1 MLLGILSVQLGS
13 ALAKGLFD
21 AVGSFGTVT
30 LRLFFAAV
38 VLLLVWRPPLRM
50 TRRAWGSVIVYGAV
64 LALMNLLFYL
74 SLARIP
80 LGIAVS
86 IELLGP
92 LAVALA
98 GSRRWRDAAWAL
110 LATAGVVLLMDGGG
124 DLDLL
129 GVLFALGAGACWGL
143 YILASAALGR
153 HTTEGNGLAL
163 GMAVAAIIAAPVGIA
178 ESGAALVHPGVLVV
192 GLGVALLS
200 SVIPYSLDLEALR
213 RMPPR
218 LFGILMSLEPA
229 AAAFVGLVVLGES
242 LSPAQWA
249 AVLCVVGASAGAAL
263 GARSLPRRAADD
275 RDGGE

>member
-50 TRRAWGSVIVYGAV
+50 TGRAWGSVIVYGAV

-98 GSRRWRDAAWAL
+98 GSRRWLDAGWAL
-110 LATAGVVLLMDGGG
+110 LATAGVVLLMEGGE
-124 DLDLL
+124 DLDPL
-129 GVLFALGAGACWGL
+129 GVLFAAGAGACWGL

-163 GMAVAAIIAAPVGIA
+163 GMAVAAIVAAPAGLA
-178 ESGAALVHPGVLVV
+178 EGGAALVHPGVLVV

-200 SVIPYSLDLEALR
+200 SVIPYTFDLEALR

-229 AAAFVGLVVLGES
+229 AAALVGLIVLGES

-249 AVLCVVGASAGAAL
+249 AVLCVVGASAGASL
-263 GARSLPRRAADD
+263 GARSRPRRVADD

>member
-1 MLLGILSVQLGS
+1 MTPRSWGGRLFGRVPPTGLVLLGILSVQLGS

-64 LALMNLLFYL
+64 LALMNLLSYL

-129 GVLFALGAGACWGL
+129 GGRSPSAPGCGPVHPCQCRARPPHHRGQRPRAG
-143 YILASAALGR
+143 
-153 HTTEGNGLAL
+153 T
-163 GMAVAAIIAAPVGIA
+163 AVAAIIAAPVGIA
-178 ESGAALVHPGVLVV
+178 ESGAALVHPGVLV
-192 GLGVALLS
+192 GGWAWRCCHPS
-200 SVIPYSLDLEALR
+200 SPTRSISRPCAGCR
-213 RMPPR
+213 R
-218 LFGILMSLEPA
+218 GCS
-229 AAAFVGLVVLGES
+229 GS
-242 LSPAQWA
+242 S
-249 AVLCVVGASAGAAL
+249 
-263 GARSLPRRAADD
+263 
-275 RDGGE
+275 

>member
-13 ALAKGLFD
+13 ALAKGLFG

-38 VLLLVWRPPLRM
+38 ILLLVWRPPLRM

-74 SLARIP
+74 ALARIP

-92 LAVALA
+92 LAVALG
-98 GSRRWRDAAWAL
+98 GSRRWRDAGWAL
-110 LATAGVVLLMDGGG
+110 LAAAGVVLLTDGGG

-129 GVLFALGAGACWGL
+129 GVLFAVGAGACWGL
-143 YILASAALGR
+143 YIIASAGLGR

-163 GMAVAAIIAAPVGIA
+163 GMAVAAIVAAPVGLY
-178 ESGAALVHPGVLVV
+178 ESGAALVHPGVMAV
-192 GLGVALLS
+192 GLGVAMLS

-213 RMPPR
+213 RLPPQ

-229 AAAFVGLVVLGES
+229 AAAVVGLVVLGES

-249 AVLCVVGASAGAAL
+249 AVLCIVGASAGAAL
-263 GARSLPRRAADD
+263 GARSMPPRVADD
-275 RDGGE
+275 SDGG